1 MQGSGDSL
9 VIKSSLCLSPH
20 GAPSPA
26 GGQASSHGI
35 VTRAVLQ
42 FMGAVGA
49 QRMGVQTRLK
59 VAGLGKAS

>member
-1 MQGSGDSL
+1 M
-9 VIKSSLCLSPH
+9 VKSSLCLSPH

-35 VTRAVLQ
+35 VNRAVLE

-59 VAGLGKAS
+59 VAGREGLIEEAET

>member
-1 MQGSGDSL
+1 MELPVQ
-9 VIKSSLCLSPH
+9 P
-20 GAPSPA
+20 

-42 FMGAVGA
+42 FMGAVGV
-49 QRMGVQTRLK
+49 QRICVQTRLK